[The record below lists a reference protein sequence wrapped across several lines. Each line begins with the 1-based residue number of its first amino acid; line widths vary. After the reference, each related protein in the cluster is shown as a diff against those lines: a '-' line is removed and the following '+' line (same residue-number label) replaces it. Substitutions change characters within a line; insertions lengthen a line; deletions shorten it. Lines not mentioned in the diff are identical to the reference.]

1 MDIATTVAAIVL
13 GAAAGESVN
22 EFLFMPLIDALL
34 AKMPNANKEIIKRA
48 WSCAVG
54 IAIALEYS
62 LDAFSL
68 LGMRAW
74 HAWFGIVVT
83 GALRAALQQGP
94 VYTVFTMMSD
104 FARYKGGVY
113 EWHAGWPVGC
123 HAVALV
129 GYQDAPGQYGGGW
142 FIARNSSGA
151 AWGEDGHV
159 RIGYSQVSNQVGLGL
174 GAYRVWGMAPPR
186 APEPADTW
194 WFPLVRRYGAG

>member
-34 AKMPNANKEIIKRA
+34 TKMPNANKEIIKRA

-83 GALRAALQQGP
+83 GALLGRGSNWLHEWIKGKILDNIQRQAEATMAVSTARAS
-94 VYTVFTMMSD
+94 T
-104 FARYKGGVY
+104 K
-113 EWHAGWPVGC
+113 W
-123 HAVALV
+123 
-129 GYQDAPGQYGGGW
+129 
-142 FIARNSSGA
+142 A
-151 AWGEDGHV
+151 AK
-159 RIGYSQVSNQVGLGL
+159 
-174 GAYRVWGMAPPR
+174 
-186 APEPADTW
+186 
-194 WFPLVRRYGAG
+194 